1 MIIKMLAKIILVD
14 LDLTLLHSD
23 GTLSERNVAALKNC
37 QELGILVGFCTS
49 RGVPGIKKFT
59 ERVNPQLWICNA
71 GASIYYGGELI
82 HSETFTLEETHGL
95 LNKVYEVCGD
105 DVEITVDTLNDIY
118 WNRQSNKSTQYMLD
132 SKYDDCRNFPEPA
145 MKFCVQTYDADK
157 AAAIVADFPN
167 CSAIMFS
174 DIPWYKFSP
183 KSATKEN
190 AVLFLEKYFK
200 IPTSQMISFGDDFA
214 DMGMLKATG
223 IGVAM
228 GNAIPEVK
236 EIADVQTLSCDEDGV
251 AEYLEKYVINE

>member
-1 MIIKMLAKIILVD
+1 METKILLVD

-23 GTLSERNVAALKNC
+23 GTLSERNIKALKKC

-49 RGVPGIKKFT
+49 RGKPGIKEYAELAK
-59 ERVNPQLWICNA
+59 PQLWICNA
-71 GASIYYGGELI
+71 GASIYHNGELI
-82 HSETFTLEETHGL
+82 HLENFSIEDTRGL
-95 LNKVYEVCGD
+95 LNKVYDVCGS

-118 WNRQSNKSTQYMLD
+118 WNRLNNKSTQYMTD

-145 MKFCVQTYDADK
+145 MKFCVQTTDAEK
-157 AAAIVADFPN
+157 ASAIVSDFPN
-167 CSAIMFS
+167 CSAIPFS

-183 KSATKEN
+183 KTATKEN
-190 AVLFLEKYFK
+190 AVLFLEKHFN

-214 DMGMLKATG
+214 DMGMLKTTG

-236 EIADVQTLSCDEDGV
+236 AIANAQTLTCDEDGV
-251 AEYLEKYVINE
+251 ADYIEKNIF